1 MEEKIYLQCM
11 TLHRFTS
18 DLITDTRTI
27 KWHYTN
33 ESQDLSDALFEKK
46 KKAQVFKQHRFATTL
61 LNMLFI
67 VHTCKLCDMN
77 F

>member
-46 KKAQVFKQHRFATTL
+46 KKHKCSSSTVLQPRY
-61 LNMLFI
+61 
-67 VHTCKLCDMN
+67 
-77 F
+77 